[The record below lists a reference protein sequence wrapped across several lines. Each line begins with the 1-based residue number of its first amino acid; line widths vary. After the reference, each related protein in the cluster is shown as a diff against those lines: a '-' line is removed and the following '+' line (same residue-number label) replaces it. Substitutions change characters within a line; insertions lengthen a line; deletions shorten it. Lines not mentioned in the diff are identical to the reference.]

1 MVHNLS
7 FIYIFLIIEIHKF
20 SIYDIIIS
28 KVDFCL
34 TSPIFLIYENKLL
47 GVCSSKTLT
56 ELYSDKISL
65 SYTDKKSNFIIGLEI
80 KCEKFI
86 IQNNYNFSKK
96 TELSNKN

>member
-1 MVHNLS
+1 MVQKS
-7 FIYIFLIIEIHKF
+7 FIYIFFLIIEIHKF

-65 SYTDKKSNFIIGLEI
+65 SYTDKNKH
-80 KCEKFI
+80 
-86 IQNNYNFSKK
+86 FS
-96 TELSNKN
+96 